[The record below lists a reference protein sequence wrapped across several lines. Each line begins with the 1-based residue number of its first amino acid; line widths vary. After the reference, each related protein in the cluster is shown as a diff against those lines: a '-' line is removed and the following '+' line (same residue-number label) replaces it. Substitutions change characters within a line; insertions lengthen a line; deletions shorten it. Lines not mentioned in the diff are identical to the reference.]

1 MNPDSTLA
9 VTKPVQRMGSTSPWS
24 VLPLGTATGRAPV
37 SKILTVAN
45 RLMALPE
52 VNAS

>member
-1 MNPDSTLA
+1 MATRISDFT
-9 VTKPVQRMGSTSPWS
+9 WS

-52 VNAS
+52 VNANAHPEVIT